1 MIDAISVDMG
11 GVDRTRQLVARLV
24 ALLVLTA
31 PVATARAD
39 LRVDGHGNG
48 HGIGMSQY
56 GAYGYALE
64 TRHTY
69 PYILGH
75 YYPGTT
81 LRRTGGRT
89 IRVLLKEGPTLL
101 VSEATTL
108 TAAGRSPIAL
118 HGDRTYR
125 FEPAGAGLLVF
136 DTRAG
141 RTKARVASPAT
152 VTGSSTVRLRGRAQ
166 NGVMSGR
173 YRGQLTIA
181 AGSGGLTA
189 MNRIDLELYLRGVV
203 PSEMPSGWPLQ
214 ALDAQA
220 VAARSYAIRSLA
232 PAAPFDVYADTRSQ
246 VYRGVAAESSRST
259 ASVSGTRS
267 EALFYGGNVAAT
279 YFSSSSGGRTAAVD
293 EEWGGPPVPY
303 LRSVADPY
311 DRRSPWHDWSLAI
324 PTADAEKRL
333 GTLLQGTLQGIAV
346 TARNSSGRA
355 ALVEI
360 RGSEGM
366 TQATGVQVRTA
377 LGLRSTWFTLRFA
390 TTAA

>member
-1 MIDAISVDMG
+1 VKPRWAP
-11 GVDRTRQLVARLV
+11 LV
-24 ALLVLTA
+24 ALLVLAA
-31 PVATARAD
+31 PAATARAE

-81 LRRTGGRT
+81 LRRTAGRT
-89 IRVLLKEGPTLL
+89 IRVLLKEGPILL
-101 VSEATTL
+101 VSEATRL
-108 TAAGRSPIAL
+108 TAPGRSPIAL
-118 HGDRTYR
+118 HSDRTYR
-125 FEPAGAGLLVF
+125 FEPDGAGVLVV
-136 DTRAG
+136 DTKAG

-152 VTGSSTVRLRGRAQ
+152 VSGTSTVRLRGRAQ

-181 AGSGGLTA
+181 AGAGGVTA
-189 MNRIDLELYLRGVV
+189 VNRIDLELYLRGVV
-203 PSEMPSGWPLQ
+203 PSEMPSSWPLQ

-246 VYRGVAAESSRST
+246 VYRGVTAESSRSS
-259 ASVSGTRS
+259 AAVSATRS
-267 EALFYGGNVAAT
+267 EALFYGGGVAAT

-311 DRRSPWHDWSLAI
+311 DHLSPWHDWRVTIA
-324 PTADAEKRL
+324 TADAERRL
-333 GTLLQGTLQGIAV
+333 GALLHGALQGIAV

-360 RGSEGM
+360 RGSGGV
-366 TQATGVQVRTA
+366 TQATGVQIRTA

-390 TTAA
+390 PTAP